1 MFVSGLCCLL
11 FMQPQHFV
19 TEKTE
24 AEGDTQNVP
33 VCIFS
38 AIRYQMHMLS
48 FSPELRCPVGSMCM
62 YPEEAG
68 VCRFISKA
76 QPHAAQPPPPHNAQ
90 G

>member
-1 MFVSGLCCLL
+1 
-11 FMQPQHFV
+11 MQSQHFA

-24 AEGDTQNVP
+24 ADGDTQNVA

-38 AIRYQMHMLS
+38 TIRYRTHVVS
-48 FSPELRCPVGSMCM
+48 FSPELRWPVGAMCM

-76 QPHAAQPPPPHNAQ
+76 QPHAAQPPPHNAQ